1 MHSKAHWG
9 KWRAKPGFFIGL
21 SGLLLGVAAAGLV
34 ALNGLVLAKEETA
47 VVGHTGQPAAAISEA
62 ASGATIKILA
72 YNIAK
77 GFIHHGGLSFAPP
90 EETAQ
95 RIEQIAAIIRAEQPD
110 LVFLSE
116 IVAECGPSPGN
127 QVTALAEAT
136 GMHAWGFGENY
147 NLGVPWYRIV
157 GGNAILSRFP
167 LEPVENISLVGRK
180 PFFITTNN
188 RRMLWC
194 ATQIAGRRV
203 LLAAVHTDSF
213 DLTNNLR
220 QTQQMVAYLKGRPAI
235 LAGDFNANPS
245 EPSMQFLKAS
255 GLFSGAFE
263 GPLTF
268 PSHQPQQRLDY
279 ILAPTTWP
287 LLESRVLSEMASD
300 HLPVVSVFRVP
311 KA

>member
-1 MHSKAHWG
+1 M
-9 KWRAKPGFFIGL
+9 
-21 SGLLLGVAAAGLV
+21 VAAGLIV
-34 ALNGLVLAKEETA
+34 FNGLALAKQETV
-47 VVGHTGQPAAAISEA
+47 VVGHTSHPPKIMSAAPA
-62 ASGATIKILA
+62 GATVKILA

-77 GFIHHGGLSFAPP
+77 GFIHQGGLSFAPP
-90 EETAQ
+90 DTTAQ
-95 RIEQIAAIIRAEQPD
+95 RLEQIAAIIRAEQPD

-147 NLGVPWYRIV
+147 NLGLPFYRIV

-167 LEPVENISLVGRK
+167 LEAVENISLIGRK
-180 PFFITTNN
+180 PFFITRNN

-194 ATQIAGRRV
+194 ATQIAGQRV

-213 DLTNNLR
+213 NLANNLR
-220 QTQQMVAYLKGRPAI
+220 QTQQMVAYLNGRPAI

-245 EPSMQFLKAS
+245 ESSMQFLQAS
-255 GLFSGAFE
+255 GLFSGALE

-268 PSHQPQQRLDY
+268 PSHQPEQRLDY
-279 ILAPTTWP
+279 ILAPNTWQ

-300 HLPVVSVFRVP
+300 HLPVVSVFRLP
-311 KA
+311 EA